1 MRYAMAAAAFAL
13 AALAA
18 GSSEAKTVSGRI
30 PMSVQIVPGITVA
43 AFVVQG
49 AALSVVHTQA
59 PAPQPATL
67 PYGAPPLEVGVH
79 LQAGETLTQRS
90 TWDAAS
96 HLLTIDF

>member
-18 GSSEAKTVSGRI
+18 GSSEAKTVSGSI
-30 PMSVQIVPGITVA
+30 PMSVQIVPGTTVA
-43 AFVVQG
+43 AFVVNG
-49 AALSVVHTQA
+49 AALSVVHAQPAA
-59 PAPQPATL
+59 PRPATL
-67 PYGAPPLEVGVH
+67 PYGVAPLEVGIH
-79 LQAGETLTQRS
+79 MKTGEILTQRS

>member
-1 MRYAMAAAAFAL
+1 MAAAAFAL

-18 GSSEAKTVSGRI
+18 GSSEAKTVSGNI
-30 PMSVQIVPGITVA
+30 PMSVQIVPGTTVA
-43 AFVVQG
+43 AFVVHG
-49 AALSVVHTQA
+49 AALSVVHTQT
-59 PAPQPATL
+59 ATPRASL

-79 LQAGETLTQRS
+79 MKDGEILTQRS